1 MPVATIRRVAE
12 RRVAITGIGCLSPNG
27 NGREAFAKAL
37 RAGASGVGRIS
48 LFDPE
53 GLPATIAA
61 EVKGLDPAAFV
72 GPKDIRHVS
81 RAVPMA
87 LAASQEALEDA
98 GIDPP
103 SLDLEGRRGIGV
115 VLGTG
120 GGPIEFSER
129 MYHLYY
135 TNQVKKASVYAIPSG
150 TIGTLSSELSMR
162 FGLRGPSHV
171 VSTGCASSTDALGQ
185 AFRTI
190 KFGGGDVLLAGGVDA
205 TVVRGIM
212 EGFAMMRIVSTARES
227 DPPRASR
234 PFSADRDGF
243 VLGEGSWMFVLEER
257 ERALARGARIYG
269 EIRGYGATCDA
280 HHRVRLDE
288 TGEEPA
294 RAMELA
300 MQEAGL
306 PPEAIEYV
314 AYHGTGTELNDRV
327 ETRAVRLAFG
337 AASGRLPGSSIKSMI
352 GHPQGACGA
361 AGVAAT
367 LLGMRDGFL
376 PPTINLDRPDP
387 LCDLDYVA
395 GKARPASFEHAL
407 CNCIGFGSKNSALVV
422 SRGAS

>member
-1 MPVATIRRVAE
+1 VSE
-12 RRVAITGIGCLSPNG
+12 RRVVVTGIGCLSPNG
-27 NGREAFAKAL
+27 NDREEYARAL
-37 RAGASGVGRIS
+37 KLGSSGIGRIS

-61 EVKGLDPAAFV
+61 EVKDFDAAAHVPA
-72 GPKDIRHVS
+72 KEIRHLS

-87 LAASQEALEDA
+87 LAASAEAFEDA
-98 GIDPP
+98 GIDVAG
-103 SLDLEGRRGIGV
+103 LNLAQRRAIGV

-135 TNQVKKASVYAIPSG
+135 TNQVKKASVYSIASG
-150 TIGTLSSELSMR
+150 TIGTLSSEISMH

-171 VSTGCASSTDALGQ
+171 VSTGCTSSTDAIGH
-185 AFRTI
+185 AFRSI
-190 KFGGGDVLLAGGVDA
+190 KFGTADLLLTGGVDA
-205 TVVRGIM
+205 TIVRGIM
-212 EGFAMMRIVSTARES
+212 EGFVMMRIVSTNWEK

-234 PFSADRDGF
+234 PFASDRDGF
-243 VLGEGSWMFVLEER
+243 VLGEGSWMFVLEEHD
-257 ERALARGARIYG
+257 RARARGARIYG
-269 EIRGYGATCDA
+269 EIRGYGSTCDA

-294 RAMELA
+294 RAMSLA
-300 MQEAGL
+300 LEEADL
-306 PPEAIEYV
+306 PAEAIDYV
-314 AYHGTGTELNDRV
+314 AYHGTSTELNDRV

-337 AASGRLPGSSIKSMI
+337 SAAGRLAGSSIKSMI

-361 AGVAAT
+361 AALAAT
-367 LLGMRDGFL
+367 LLGMRDSFL

-387 LCDLDYVA
+387 NCDLDYVA
-395 GKARPASFEHAL
+395 NRARSVSFEHAL

-422 SRGAS
+422 SEVR

>member
-1 MPVATIRRVAE
+1 MGT

-27 NGREAFAKAL
+27 NGREEFARAL
-37 RAGASGVGRIS
+37 RAGRSGVGRIS

-53 GLPATIAA
+53 GLPSTIAG
-61 EVKGLDPAAFV
+61 EVKGLDAAQFV
-72 GPKDIRHVS
+72 GAKDIRHVS

-87 LAASQEALEDA
+87 LAAAGEAMEDA
-98 GIDPP
+98 GLDPSTF
-103 SLDLEGRRGIGV
+103 SLMEQRAMGV

-135 TNQVKKASVYAIPSG
+135 TNQVKKASVYSIPSG
-150 TIGTLSSELSMR
+150 TIGTLSSEISMR
-162 FGLRGPSHV
+162 FGLKGPSHV
-171 VSTGCASSTDALGQ
+171 VSTGCASSTDALGN
-185 AFRTI
+185 AFRSI
-190 KFGGGDVLLAGGVDA
+190 KFGSSDVLVAGGVDA

-212 EGFAMMRIVSTARES
+212 EGFAMMRIVSTRCES
-227 DPPRASR
+227 DPPLASR

-257 ERALARGARIYG
+257 ERARARGAKIYG

-294 RAMELA
+294 RAMGLA
-300 MQEAGL
+300 MEEAGL

-314 AYHGTGTELNDRV
+314 AYHGTSTELNDRV

-337 AASGRLPGSSIKSMI
+337 SAADRLPGSSIKSMI

-367 LLGMRDGFL
+367 FLAMRDGFF

-387 LCDLDYVA
+387 RCDLDYVPNA
-395 GKARPASFEHAL
+395 ARPASFEHAL

-422 SRGAS
+422 SGG